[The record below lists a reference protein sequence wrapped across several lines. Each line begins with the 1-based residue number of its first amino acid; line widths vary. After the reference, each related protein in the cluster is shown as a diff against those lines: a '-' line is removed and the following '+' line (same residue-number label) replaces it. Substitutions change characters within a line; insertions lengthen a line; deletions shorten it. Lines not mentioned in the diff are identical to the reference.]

1 MRKTQVAITAVLA
14 GLISTS
20 VALAAEGQVPSVK
33 NLRASPVKF
42 CREETS
48 SCRHDGTHLRFT
60 ISTKAKV
67 RIDVSERRALNG
79 PIVEFV
85 GTMPKGKN
93 DFYLHDRRMHTG
105 WWTARVQ
112 GTNHVG
118 SGGVDT
124 VKIKV
129 VKHD

>member
-1 MRKTQVAITAVLA
+1 MRKTRVAIAAVLTA
-14 GLISTS
+14 IVSTS
-20 VALAAEGQVPSVK
+20 VALAAESKVPEVK
-33 NLRASPVKF
+33 NLKASPVKF
-42 CREETS
+42 CREETK

-67 RIDVSERRALNG
+67 RIDVSEHRALNG

-85 GTMPKGKN
+85 GKLPKGKN
-93 DFYLHDRRMHTG
+93 DFYLHDKRMHTG

-112 GTNHVG
+112 GTNSVG
-118 SGGVDT
+118 SGGIDT
-124 VKIKV
+124 IDIKV